1 MAGFKPG
8 DRVRVRLREN
18 VLEGIVMPK
27 TEFSS
32 PSTLI
37 IKLPNGYNV
46 GIDLEKAEV
55 ELVERGAV
63 AVGELPP
70 LAKSKVS
77 GEGDLRLSFLS
88 TGGTIVSKVEYET
101 GAVKPAI
108 TAEELI
114 GMVPDFRD
122 EASEIEVIE
131 LYRLLS
137 EDLTPKHWERIGE
150 EVAKRV
156 EEGYDAVI
164 IAHGTDTMGY
174 TASALAFTLRN
185 LPIPVMIVGAQRSSD
200 RPSTDS
206 VINLKAT
213 TSIARHAP
221 FGEVCVVMH
230 GDTSD
235 TYVLAHRGVKVR
247 KMHTSRRDA
256 FQSIND
262 VPLAKVTFPEK
273 EFHLINRRYLPRGER
288 GRFRKVG
295 RFSDK
300 VFLLKFFPGMEC
312 GIIDYLVDKG
322 YRGIVIEGTGLGHIR
337 GSCVE
342 SVKRATEEGV
352 VVAVTSQTLF
362 GRVNMNVYTNGRKLI
377 EAGAIPSSDM
387 LPETAFVKLSWLIGT
402 YPDKDPSEIA
412 SLYTTNM
419 VNEMNP
425 SLDMNH
431 YPGWYH
437 G

>member
-1 MAGFKPG
+1 MACFKPG

-63 AVGELPP
+63 AVGESPP

>member
-1 MAGFKPG
+1 VAGFKPG

-63 AVGELPP
+63 AVGESPP

>member
-63 AVGELPP
+63 AVGESPP

-273 EFHLINRRYLPRGER
+273 EFHLINKRYLPRGER

-402 YPDKDPSEIA
+402 YPHKDPSEIA

-425 SLDMNH
+425 SLNMNH

>member
-63 AVGELPP
+63 VVGGSPP

-122 EASEIEVIE
+122 EASEIEVVE

-262 VPLAKVTFPEK
+262 VPLAKVTFPDK
-273 EFHLINRRYLPRGER
+273 EFHLINRRYLPRRER
-288 GRFRKVG
+288 EEFRKVG

-300 VFLLKFFPGMEC
+300 VFLLKFFPSMEC

-322 YRGIVIEGTGLGHIR
+322 FKGIVIEGTGLGHIR

-342 SVKRATEEGV
+342 SVKRATEEDV

-402 YPDKDPSEIA
+402 YPDKDSSEIA

-431 YPGWYH
+431 YPRWYH